1 MRVNL
6 VVPPLLGVR
15 VRLEALTD
23 DHVEELTR
31 AAGEDRSTYGFTV
44 VPTGTSQMQR
54 HVSGLLDDA
63 QAGIAVPFVQQEATS
78 GRVIG
83 MTRLLTLRARP
94 EQTTPFALE
103 IGGTWLASSAQRTG
117 VNTEAKFLLLQFV
130 FEEWRVARVDLKTDD
145 RNERS
150 KAAILRIGA
159 SFEGVLRNWQPSQV
173 KGEELKFRDTAMFSV
188 TAEEWPVVRSRL
200 SSMIR

>member
-1 MRVNL
+1 
-6 VVPPLLGVR
+6 

-31 AAGEDRSTYGFTV
+31 AADEDRSTYGFTV
-44 VPTGTSQMQR
+44 VPSGTSQMQR

-63 QAGIAVPFVQQEATS
+63 AAGIIVPFVMHEATS

-83 MTRLLTLRARP
+83 MTRFLSLRTRP
-94 EQTTPFALE
+94 QQTTPYALE

-117 VNTEAKFLLLQFV
+117 VNTETKYLLLQFA
-130 FEEWRVARVDLKTDD
+130 FEEWRVARVDFKTDD

-173 KGEELKFRDTAMFSV
+173 KSEELMYRDTAMFSV
-188 TAEEWPVVRSRL
+188 TGEEWPVVRSRL
-200 SSMIR
+200 SLMIR